1 MCSSVVI
8 CVHSEFPLGTTF
20 VSSVVFVTSA
30 VVICLL
36 HVANDRLAQCHHRA
50 QTGLP
55 KQKPQWSLPLN
66 VGVEG
71 LLARWLYWGYVARFS
86 ENISMAV

>member
-1 MCSSVVI
+1 MCSRVEI

-30 VVICLL
+30 VAVCLL
-36 HVANDRLAQCHHRA
+36 HMTKDRLAQCHHRT

-55 KQKPQWSLPLN
+55 KQKPQWSVPLN
-66 VGVEG
+66 VGAEG
-71 LLARWLYWGYVARFS
+71 LLARCLY
-86 ENISMAV
+86 